1 MTSGKRNPD
10 VRENPRVY
18 SGSINP
24 LIAWFGLVTLFELVC
39 CAAYAHISD
48 CWQ

>member
-18 SGSINP
+18 SGSINQMLDA
-24 LIAWFGLVTLFELVC
+24 LIRQRQKEKG
-39 CAAYAHISD
+39 
-48 CWQ
+48 